1 MFVVRSFI
9 YINKWDSQTHSPID
23 LSNKTKTKNRIERK
37 QGSVFRFECIET
49 SSLSSLSFLCFR
61 EATKLKRMK

>member
-23 LSNKTKTKNRIERK
+23 LSNKTKKRTERK
-37 QGSVFRFECIET
+37 QGSVFRFKFIET
-49 SSLSSLSFLCFR
+49 SFVGII
-61 EATKLKRMK
+61 LKK